1 MKPIKLAW
9 DDCFARRNATGSGV
23 YAARLLEHLVRDPAL
38 DVSVFKGWPDSGR
51 GGSSIRRVL
60 KIAGNM
66 AWTHL
71 DLPLR
76 LLMRGFDV
84 LHSPAFIAP
93 VKAGCPVVITVH
105 DITYLLYPSHFA
117 PWWVHYMKSVMPA
130 TIRSAAAIICGSDHS
145 KRDLLS
151 AYKLLP
157 EKVHVVPYGVDHQS
171 FRPGAP
177 LDREWASQAGI
188 GEKYVLHVGG
198 FYERKNI
205 PALLRA
211 VAHLRCAGKW
221 GNRQL
226 ILAGAEARGI
236 MGGNEIHQAITDL
249 DLSAYVLLPGRVP
262 DEYLPGLYA
271 QAAVVVMPSL
281 YEGFGFPILE
291 GMAAGTPV
299 VASNTSSLPEVAG
312 DAAILI
318 PPTDT
323 RALADAIGQVLANPS
338 LAAELRAKGLERARR
353 FTWERTASETMDVYR
368 TVLR

>member
-1 MKPIKLAW
+1 MGKQ
-9 DDCFARRNATGSGV
+9 
-23 YAARLLEHLVRDPAL
+23 AA
-38 DVSVFKGWPDSGR
+38 
-51 GGSSIRRVL
+51 
-60 KIAGNM
+60 
-66 AWTHL
+66 
-71 DLPLR
+71 
-76 LLMRGFDV
+76 
-84 LHSPAFIAP
+84 
-93 VKAGCPVVITVH
+93 
-105 DITYLLYPSHFA
+105 HF
-117 PWWVHYMKSVMPA
+117 S
-130 TIRSAAAIICGSDHS
+130 R
-145 KRDLLS
+145 
-151 AYKLLP
+151 
-157 EKVHVVPYGVDHQS
+157 
-171 FRPGAP
+171 
-177 LDREWASQAGI
+177 
-188 GEKYVLHVGG
+188 
-198 FYERKNI
+198 
-205 PALLRA
+205 
-211 VAHLRCAGKW
+211 
-221 GNRQL
+221 
-226 ILAGAEARGI
+226 AEARGI